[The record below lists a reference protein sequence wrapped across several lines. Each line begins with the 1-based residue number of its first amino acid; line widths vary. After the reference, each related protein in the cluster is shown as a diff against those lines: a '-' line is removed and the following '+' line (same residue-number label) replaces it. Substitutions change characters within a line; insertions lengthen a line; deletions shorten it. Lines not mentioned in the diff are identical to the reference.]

1 MNKCK
6 IIYNIIFLWL
16 TLSIVSCGGGGNSDS
31 NVISPPEDVVPPPI
45 ETPPAEPES
54 SVYGLYEISVVDSE
68 VMHLLLTAERSYIFS
83 VANNHFPPAEQMCLS
98 NEELSVFSESL
109 LVQTLLF
116 NCTDDEESSITV
128 VIELNNETVTIDY
141 GVNTMIKTV
150 MPLANVIQI
159 TTPNFSKL
167 TTGSYSTP
175 IRNDIN
181 ISRLIAASSRENN
194 IWLNVSSRDTPI
206 GGQCRDSLIFE
217 IDDLSSVQITST
229 YERVSIPYRST
240 DSLVGGNCT
249 RSLLPNPSRTENI
262 DVYFYTLANDS
273 YFTVIEQNTF
283 ITMGILF
290 KKF

>member
-6 IIYNIIFLWL
+6 IIYNVIFLWL

-31 NVISPPEDVVPPPI
+31 NVIAPPEDIVPPV
-45 ETPPAEPES
+45 ETPTVEPTN

-68 VMHLLLTAERSYIFS
+68 VMHMLLTAERSYIFS
-83 VANNHFPPAEQMCLS
+83 AANNFYPPAEQMCLS
-98 NEELSVFSESL
+98 SEPLAAFSESL
-109 LVQTLLF
+109 SVQTLLF
-116 NCTDDEESSITV
+116 NCTDDEESSITA
-128 VIELNNETVTIDY
+128 VIELDSETVTIDY
-141 GVNTMIKTV
+141 DVNTMIKTV
-150 MPLANVIQI
+150 TPLANVIQI
-159 TTPNFSKL
+159 TPPHFSKL
-167 TTGSYSTP
+167 TTGSYRTV

-194 IWLNVSSRDTPI
+194 IWLNVESRDTPI

-217 IDDLSSVQITST
+217 IDDLSSVKITNT
-229 YERVSIPYRST
+229 YERVSIPYRSA
-240 DSLVGGNCT
+240 DSLVGSNCT

-262 DVYFYTLANDS
+262 DVHFYTLANDS

-283 ITMGILF
+283 ITMGILL